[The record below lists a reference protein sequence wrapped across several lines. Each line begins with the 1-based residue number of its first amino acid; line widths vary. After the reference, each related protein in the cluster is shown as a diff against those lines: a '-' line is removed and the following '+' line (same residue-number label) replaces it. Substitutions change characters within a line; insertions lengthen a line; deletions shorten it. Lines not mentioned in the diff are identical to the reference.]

1 MNEKIIIILLIDN
14 IIHLIRNIIEII
26 ISQMMIKN
34 TIIIKIEKEAK
45 KKILMTMMNGKIS
58 EKIMKKIQILIEE
71 IEKKEENM
79 KNIDKKKEIGILK
92 EIGKKIEKEVGIKN
106 GKKIEEEIRIDIEKG
121 IEIEK
126 NFLMK
131 EIKDIIVIATMGEII
146 ILMKEE
152 KNHGIVIVNK
162 KMIEIKK
169 IIFLKI
175 NIKIKKMK

>member
-1 MNEKIIIILLIDN
+1 
-14 IIHLIRNIIEII
+14 
-26 ISQMMIKN
+26 
-34 TIIIKIEKEAK
+34 
-45 KKILMTMMNGKIS
+45 
-58 EKIMKKIQILIEE
+58 
-71 IEKKEENM
+71 
-79 KNIDKKKEIGILK
+79 
-92 EIGKKIEKEVGIKN
+92 
-106 GKKIEEEIRIDIEKG
+106 
-121 IEIEK
+121 
-126 NFLMK
+126 MK